1 MQTRLRPLA
10 AALVALVLGS
20 FSVAHA
26 DGKADLALVPDG
38 STVLMHVDLRGLR
51 TTALYKDI
59 ITQLKAAPGTQE
71 GLTEAKAKFGVDPEK
86 DIHGVTIILPNGFQ
100 KSEQMAVVVE
110 ADVDQ
115 KKVVEALK
123 KEAGP
128 EKAAQVKEQKYGGA
142 TLYQAPKGETLAFL
156 GDKRIVF
163 GTGEQVK
170 KAIDA
175 KGGKGNL
182 GAKSPLSGLVKNTD
196 TSKHIWFAAA
206 LPPEMRQ
213 QMGPQGKD
221 FESVSGSLDLAKGIG
236 LRLNI
241 GTTNPEAAQKMATEL
256 LKQAKEAAAQPMMA
270 AMGIGPAL
278 AGMKAEA
285 KGKSLAIAIDLNEQQ
300 VQQLKTMVGMMMAG
314 AAAGKAAPA
323 MPPPKQ

>member
-1 MQTRLRPLA
+1 MGAAGDCIRGDVRVLRRYD
-10 AALVALVLGS
+10 
-20 FSVAHA
+20 HA
-26 DGKADLALVPDG
+26 
-38 STVLMHVDLRGLR
+38 TW
-51 TTALYKDI
+51 
-59 ITQLKAAPGTQE
+59 
-71 GLTEAKAKFGVDPEK
+71 AKAKFGVDPEK

-241 GTTNPEAAQKMATEL
+241 GTTTPEAAQKMATEL